1 MEEKLNI
8 KVKGMFCTGCETRI
22 KNALLSLNGILDV
35 TASYNNGEVKVSYDK
50 NLISPKDIEDKINVY
65 IVGFTDEDKITNLDY
80 EIVKENEPK
89 ENNITIL
96 CVLVILIALY
106 IIFNHFGWLKVFN
119 IFPTIESTMSYGM
132 IFVVGILTSVHCIAM
147 CGGINLS
154 QSIVSNGN
162 GTKITVSNLAYNL
175 GRVIS
180 YTIVGGIVRSY
191 RFSYQ
196 FKWYI

>member
-22 KNALLSLNGILDV
+22 KNALLSLEGISDV

-50 NLISPKDIEDKINVY
+50 NLILPKDI
-65 IVGFTDEDKITNLDY
+65 EDKITNLDY
-80 EIVKENEPK
+80 EIVKENEQK
-89 ENNITIL
+89 ENNLTTL

-106 IIFNHFGWLKVFN
+106 IIFNHFGLLKIFN

-154 QSIVSNGN
+154 QSIVSNRN
-162 GTKITVSNLAYNL
+162 GAKISISNLEYNL
-175 GRVIS
+175 GRVVS
-180 YTIVGGIVRSY
+180 YTIIGGIVRSY
-191 RFSYQ
+191 RFSYH

>member
-22 KNALLSLNGILDV
+22 KNAVRSLDGIFDV
-35 TASYNNGEVKVSYDK
+35 TASYSNGEVKVAYDK
-50 NLISPKDIEDKINVY
+50 KLISPGDI
-65 IVGFTDEDKITNLDY
+65 EDKITNLDY
-80 EIVKENEPK
+80 EIVKDNEQK
-89 ENNITIL
+89 ENNLTTI
-96 CVLVILIALY
+96 CILVILIALY
-106 IIFNHFGWLKVFN
+106 IIFNHLGWLKIFN

-154 QSIVSNGN
+154 QSIVSNRN
-162 GTKITVSNLAYNL
+162 GAKITASNLAYNL

-191 RFSYQ
+191 RFSYY
-196 FKWYI
+196 FKWCI

>member
-22 KNALLSLNGILDV
+22 KNAVRSLNGIIDV

-50 NLISPKDIEDKINVY
+50 NLISPKDIEDKI
-65 IVGFTDEDKITNLDY
+65 TSLDY
-80 EIVKENEPK
+80 EIVKENEQK
-89 ENNITIL
+89 ESNLTTTL
-96 CVLVILIALY
+96 CILVILIALY
-106 IIFNHFGWLKVFN
+106 IIFNHLGLLKIFN
-119 IFPTIESTMSYGM
+119 IFPTIDSTMSYGM

-154 QSIVSNGN
+154 QNIVSNKN
-162 GTKITVSNLAYNL
+162 GSKITISNLQYNL

-180 YTIVGGIVRSY
+180 YTIIGGIVRSY
-191 RFSYQ
+191 RFSYH

>member
-8 KVKGMFCTGCETRI
+8 KVKGMFCTGCEASI
-22 KNALLSLNGILDV
+22 KNALLSLEGISDV
-35 TASYNNGEVKVSYDK
+35 TASYNNGEVIITYDK
-50 NLISPKDIEDKINVY
+50 TLVTVKDI
-65 IVGFTDEDKITNLDY
+65 EDKITNLDY

-89 ENNITIL
+89 ENNLTTL

-106 IIFNHFGWLKVFN
+106 IIFNHLGLLKIFN
-119 IFPTIESTMSYGM
+119 IFPTINSTMSYGM

-154 QSIVSNGN
+154 QSIVSNRN
-162 GTKITVSNLAYNL
+162 EAKITISNLEYNF
-175 GRVIS
+175 GRIVS
-180 YTIVGGIVRSY
+180 YTIIGGIVRSY
-191 RFSYQ
+191 RFSYY

>member
-50 NLISPKDIEDKINVY
+50 NLISPKDI
-65 IVGFTDEDKITNLDY
+65 EDKITNLDY

>member
-22 KNALLSLNGILDV
+22 KNALLSLEGISDV

-50 NLISPKDIEDKINVY
+50 NLTSPKDI
-65 IVGFTDEDKITNLDY
+65 EDKITNLDY
-80 EIVKENEPK
+80 EIVKDNDQK
-89 ENNITIL
+89 ENNLTTI
-96 CVLVILIALY
+96 CILVILIALY
-106 IIFNHFGWLKVFN
+106 IIFNHLGWLKIFN

-132 IFVVGILTSVHCIAM
+132 IFFVGILTSVHCIAM

-154 QSIVSNGN
+154 QSIVSNRN
-162 GTKITVSNLAYNL
+162 GAKITVSNLAYNL